1 MVPSVGNAVF
11 TWCRRP
17 NLEPDEIFERMLD
30 EFMNHPDDEFR
41 HRLFKIIPGVPE
53 GSFIAKKA
61 VGNKPA
67 MLCAKVPT
75 TYHRGDNWFEV
86 CVDCAQSRVAFSVMG
101 AIKGF
106 ASGLTLQLGFL
117 LESTTPETLPERLL
131 GGVTVV
137 KWVSSFFL
145 FVSKSVLMC
154 NTNTM
159 PFFTT
164 AGLK

>member
-1 MVPSVGNAVF
+1 MMVASVGNAVF

-17 NLEPDEIFERMLD
+17 NVEPDLVFESMLED
-30 EFMNHPDDEFR
+30 FINHPDDEFR

-61 VGNKPA
+61 VGTKPA

-106 ASGLTLQLGFL
+106 ASGLTMQLGFL
-117 LESTTPETLPERLL
+117 LESSTAETLPERLL
-131 GGVTVV
+131 GGITVV
-137 KWVSSFFL
+137 K
-145 FVSKSVLMC
+145 FV
-154 NTNTM
+154 
-159 PFFTT
+159 
-164 AGLK
+164 